1 MKPFALKYVM
11 NNMISPYDLTYLEDA
26 FQGNRRL
33 VNGIIKL
40 FLKQNPNYCAILENR
55 VKSGDY
61 AYLHTV
67 AHTLKSSVQMLGL
80 RDTEKLLSGIEHR
93 SKFNVDTS
101 ELPGMVYEL
110 VYELKRAQSALSVYI
125 SNTEN
130 DGDFLSAVA

>member
-1 MKPFALKYVM
+1 M
-11 NNMISPYDLTYLEDA
+11 
-26 FQGNRRL
+26 
-33 VNGIIKL
+33 
-40 FLKQNPNYCAILENR
+40 
-55 VKSGDY
+55 KSGDY

-80 RDTEKLLSGIEHR
+80 RDTENLLSGIEYR

-101 ELPGMVYEL
+101 ELPGMVFEL

-130 DGDFLSAVA
+130 DGNFLAAVA